1 MPKKE
6 LIPCWP
12 SPKLLLLIPKFKDQA
27 RDQKL
32 SEPPPKGELWLGGK
46 FEYPQKLTENTWK
59 FSFPVFSMK
68 HCIILVHCLLLV
80 AVNIK
85 PYLPLEASGRSAA
98 PGKILLSFCK
108 FVVLVYSLQP
118 RDWVSIQMWIKS
130 AVSKEEHR
138 GTSLEVATKYKDM
151 NYFMYF
157 IVKFCISRTVFP
169 V

>member
-1 MPKKE
+1 
-6 LIPCWP
+6 
-12 SPKLLLLIPKFKDQA
+12 
-27 RDQKL
+27 
-32 SEPPPKGELWLGGK
+32 
-46 FEYPQKLTENTWK
+46 
-59 FSFPVFSMK
+59 MK

-98 PGKILLSFCK
+98 PGKILLSFLK

-118 RDWVSIQMWIKS
+118 RDWVYIQMGIKS

-138 GTSLEVATKYKDM
+138 GTALEVATKYKDM